1 MQYAAVWH
9 LYLLLNAFIVIIFLS
24 GFGGFRQ
31 NVQQY
36 QHVVAL
42 CAVLARAIGKGLT
55 FQKVCLMFVFVCFV
69 LLYACVWCVVDLT
82 SVFLCTVC
90 GKSFEMCICLQQE
103 FYHPLVTLCA

>member
-69 LLYACVWCVVDLT
+69 LHTFFIRTDLADFRN
-82 SVFLCTVC
+82 FLVRRLVC
-90 GKSFEMCICLQQE
+90 RI
-103 FYHPLVTLCA
+103 TRR